1 MDFISLLG
9 IAVGLSMDAFAVSI
23 ANGATNKQLRPSF
36 AIKLGATFGFFQALM
51 PAIGWCIGQAGAA
64 IITSIDHWIALVL
77 LGFLGG
83 KMIFEAVRHK
93 DEEEPESSENM
104 KLTTLLLLGIAT
116 SIDALATGIILPSAV
131 GAESILLMVLSV
143 LIIGCVTFCICVPGV
158 YLGKKFGKLLSS
170 KAEIFGGLVL
180 IAIGL
185 KICIEHLFFS

>member
-1 MDFISLLG
+1 MANTDWKAPQTHRLPLDEP
-9 IAVGLSMDAFAVSI
+9 AVQDVY
-23 ANGATNKQLRPSF
+23 KRQ
-36 AIKLGATFGFFQALM
+36 
-51 PAIGWCIGQAGAA
+51 
-64 IITSIDHWIALVL
+64 
-77 LGFLGG
+77 
-83 KMIFEAVRHK
+83 
-93 DEEEPESSENM
+93 
-104 KLTTLLLLGIAT
+104 
-116 SIDALATGIILPSAV
+116 ILPSAV